1 MAINDLNGCT
11 MINNIAAR
19 ILENFEAKDRAREKG
34 LLVSRSVVRTC
45 GTAIRHIHR
54 GDFDNAAQMI
64 EDARKSLELM
74 DSQLLDH
81 PDIYYGGF
89 VEHAQQEFV
98 ECAVLHSLLRHE
110 KDTVTIPSP
119 EELGVGY
126 AAYLNGLGDVIG
138 ELRRHII
145 DLIRQDKP
153 EDGEALLEF
162 MDEIYSNLMMFDY
175 PEGITRGLRRKS
187 DVARS
192 IIERTR
198 GDLTNAIQ
206 QKKLEQSMR
215 KFESGL

>member
-1 MAINDLNGCT
+1 MIND
-11 MINNIAAR
+11 ISAR
-19 ILENFEAKDRAREKG
+19 ILENFEAKDRARENG
-34 LLVSRSVVRTC
+34 LLLSRNVVRIC

-64 EDARKSLELM
+64 ENARESLELM

-98 ECAVLHSLLRHE
+98 ECAVLHSLLCQE
-110 KDTVTIPSP
+110 MDTVTIPSP

-138 ELRRHII
+138 ELRRHIL
-145 DLIRQDKP
+145 DLIRQDTP
-153 EDGEALLEF
+153 EDGEALLEI
-162 MDEIYSNLMMFDY
+162 MDDIYYNLMMFDY
-175 PEGITRGLRRKS
+175 PDGITRGLRHKS

-192 IIERTR
+192 LIERTR
-198 GDLTNAIQ
+198 GDLTNAIRQ
-206 QKKLEQSMR
+206 QKLEQSMR